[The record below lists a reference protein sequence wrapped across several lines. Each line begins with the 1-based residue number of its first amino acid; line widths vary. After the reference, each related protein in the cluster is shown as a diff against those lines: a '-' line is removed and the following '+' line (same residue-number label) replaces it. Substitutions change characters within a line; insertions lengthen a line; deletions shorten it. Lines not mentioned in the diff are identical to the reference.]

1 MRISDWSSDVC
12 SSDLAAAALV
22 SLAVSAGHAGF
33 DPADPQRLVDAPLDW
48 PTPDAWRTALE
59 SSRWVAHPDT
69 AATESTPDAPL
80 VHEHGLLYLRRYRE
94 YERHLAA
101 GLHRIG
107 AHPLDAT
114 GTESLAPLL
123 TQLFPE
129 STPNPPQTPHPA
141 SEPET
146 APQQPLLPPAGEG
159 SRRAAEGAPAL
170 GLELSSPQ
178 HPPPSNTTPPTTH
191 TPPPP
196 PPPPPHPPPPPRRH
210 RHRVPGPTPH
220 PTLPRVHAQPTPDPA
235 PRERTRNRPAT
246 SPSPACGRRCP
257 KGG

>member
-12 SSDLAAAALV
+12 SSDL
-22 SLAVSAGHAGF
+22 
-33 DPADPQRLVDAPLDW
+33 
-48 PTPDAWRTALE
+48 
-59 SSRWVAHPDT
+59 
-69 AATESTPDAPL
+69 
-80 VHEHGLLYLRRYRE
+80 

-146 APQQPLLPPAGEG
+146 APQQALLPPAGEG
-159 SRRAAEGAPAL
+159 ARRADEGALDLDLDLA
-170 GLELSSPQ
+170 SPQ
-178 HPPPSNTTPPTTH
+178 HTPHSQDAQAPPH
-191 TPPPP
+191 TPLLLPE
-196 PPPPPHPPPPPRRH
+196 H
-210 RHRVPGPTPH
+210 RHVHKDTVPTGRTQWTPY
-220 PTLPRVHAQPTPDPA
+220 
-235 PRERTRNRPAT
+235 
-246 SPSPACGRRCP
+246 
-257 KGG
+257 K